1 MILQIVSVGPG
12 DSGFLNSK
20 TVEALRKAGL
30 LVLRTGRHPLTSW
43 LSDQGI
49 PFRTMDSI
57 YESAEDFDSL
67 SSAVAAEIWNLA
79 AEHSNTVYAV
89 SDMMTDHTVDAVFAG
104 KPADGRINI
113 LPGFSFS
120 DYYLPACRDFF
131 SVSDIRICPASSF
144 VNSGYDPSRPL
155 LLTELNDELT
165 AGDVKNYLS
174 SFIRDEETV
183 LFFEKDAAVRPVRLY
198 ELDRQPFYNHLSAV
212 AAGAYSYEQ
221 RNRRTLDDLISIM
234 DRLRSPDGC
243 SWDRAQ
249 THESL
254 QPYVVEEAWE
264 VVDAIHAGQP
274 VHLAEELGDLL
285 FQVVFHESIGR
296 SFDEFVM
303 DDILG
308 TICEKMIR
316 RHPHV
321 FKKSEIPSG
330 TETPF
335 SEQTWDRIKQEER
348 GSGSPAE
355 ALNNISS
362 GLPSIRYAEKVLRRL
377 EQMPD
382 IEIPSLKAILASVQK
397 AADDIGAVRSLQEGE
412 KHLGTLLFLCAV
424 LSRKLNTD
432 GEVLLHHTVKHIIE
446 SYNVFEKDTI
456 RRSDAL
462 KPLTFN
468 DLGL

>member
-1 MILQIVSVGPG
+1 
-12 DSGFLNSK
+12 
-20 TVEALRKAGL
+20 
-30 LVLRTGRHPLTSW
+30 
-43 LSDQGI
+43 
-49 PFRTMDSI
+49 MDSI
-57 YESAEDFDSL
+57 YESAEDFESL

-264 VVDAIHAGQP
+264 VVDAIHDGQP

-285 FQVVFHESIGR
+285 FQVIFHASLAEEEGL
-296 SFDEFVM
+296 FTLEDVAKTAA
-303 DDILG
+303 D
-308 TICEKMIR
+308 KMVR
-316 RHPHV
+316 RHPHLFGGAKYSSDAEKDAAWEEIKRAEKEGREWQEPYLAAAMEEAKELIDV
-321 FKKSEIPSG
+321 AERRKGFKK
-330 TETPF
+330 
-335 SEQTWDRIKQEER
+335 
-348 GSGSPAE
+348 
-355 ALNNISS
+355 N
-362 GLPSIRYAEKVLRRL
+362 
-377 EQMPD
+377 
-382 IEIPSLKAILASVQK
+382 
-397 AADDIGAVRSLQEGE
+397 
-412 KHLGTLLFLCAV
+412 
-424 LSRKLNTD
+424 
-432 GEVLLHHTVKHIIE
+432 
-446 SYNVFEKDTI
+446 
-456 RRSDAL
+456 
-462 KPLTFN
+462 
-468 DLGL
+468 

>member
-20 TVEALRKAGL
+20 TVEALRNAGL

-43 LSDQGI
+43 LADQGI

-57 YESAEDFDSL
+57 YESSEDFESL

-198 ELDRQPFYNHLSAV
+198 
-212 AAGAYSYEQ
+212 
-221 RNRRTLDDLISIM
+221 
-234 DRLRSPDGC
+234 
-243 SWDRAQ
+243 
-249 THESL
+249 
-254 QPYVVEEAWE
+254 
-264 VVDAIHAGQP
+264 
-274 VHLAEELGDLL
+274 
-285 FQVVFHESIGR
+285 
-296 SFDEFVM
+296 
-303 DDILG
+303 
-308 TICEKMIR
+308 
-316 RHPHV
+316 
-321 FKKSEIPSG
+321 
-330 TETPF
+330 
-335 SEQTWDRIKQEER
+335 
-348 GSGSPAE
+348 
-355 ALNNISS
+355 
-362 GLPSIRYAEKVLRRL
+362 
-377 EQMPD
+377 
-382 IEIPSLKAILASVQK
+382 
-397 AADDIGAVRSLQEGE
+397 
-412 KHLGTLLFLCAV
+412 
-424 LSRKLNTD
+424 
-432 GEVLLHHTVKHIIE
+432 
-446 SYNVFEKDTI
+446 
-456 RRSDAL
+456 
-462 KPLTFN
+462 
-468 DLGL
+468 

>member
-20 TVEALRKAGL
+20 TVEALRNAGL

-43 LSDQGI
+43 LADQGI

-57 YESAEDFDSL
+57 YESAEDFESL
-67 SSAVAAEIWNLA
+67 SSAVAEEIWNLA

-183 LFFEKDAAVRPVRLY
+183 LFFEKDATVRPVRLY

-212 AAGAYSYEQ
+212 AAGADSYEQ

-264 VVDAIHAGQP
+264 VVDAIHDGQP

-321 FKKSEIPSG
+321 FMKNEIRSANRRG
-330 TETPF
+330 T
-335 SEQTWDRIKQEER
+335 
-348 GSGSPAE
+348 GS
-355 ALNNISS
+355 
-362 GLPSIRYAEKVLRRL
+362 
-377 EQMPD
+377 
-382 IEIPSLKAILASVQK
+382 
-397 AADDIGAVRSLQEGE
+397 
-412 KHLGTLLFLCAV
+412 
-424 LSRKLNTD
+424 SRKRED
-432 GEVLLHHTVKHIIE
+432 PEVLLKCLTPFHQGFRPFVTRKRYFAGWSRCRISRYHPSKRSLHPYKKPQTTSEMPAACRKVKSTSERSFFCAPYFPE
-446 SYNVFEKDTI
+446 S
-456 RRSDAL
+456 
-462 KPLTFN
+462 
-468 DLGL
+468 